1 MQSVKRCLK
10 QSVGQAELTYVE
22 LQTVLQEI
30 ELILNSRPL
39 GPIYDN
45 NEEILTL
52 SHLLFGCQLNMYN
65 DKDEYVP
72 VEILNTKR
80 WSK

>member
-1 MQSVKRCLK
+1 M
-10 QSVGQAELTYVE
+10 YVE

-30 ELILNSRPL
+30 ELSLNSRPMR
-39 GPIYDN
+39 PIYDD
-45 NEEILTL
+45 NEEILTPN
-52 SHLLFGCQLNMYN
+52 HLLFGDQLNMYN

-80 WSK
+80 CNHLK